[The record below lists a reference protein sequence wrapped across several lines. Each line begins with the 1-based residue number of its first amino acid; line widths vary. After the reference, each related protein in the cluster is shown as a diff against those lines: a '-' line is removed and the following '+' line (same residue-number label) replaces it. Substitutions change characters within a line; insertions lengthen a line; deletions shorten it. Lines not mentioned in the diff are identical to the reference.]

1 VYNKI
6 KWERVDFL
14 AATLLYKIVQLF
26 IFMILGF
33 ILAKTKVVKSS
44 DSTVLS
50 KISLYLLMPS
60 AIINAFD
67 FELSGEITNGMLLA
81 FLAAVIL
88 HIVYLF
94 LDKLFNK
101 TLKTN
106 AVERASI
113 MYPNVGN
120 LIIPIVT
127 FVLGEEW
134 VLYSTA
140 FLSVQLVFL
149 WTHAIRIFSPN
160 TKFSIKKILL
170 NVNIIAIMLGVILM
184 VCPFRLP
191 VFVKDITS
199 TLSGMMGP
207 IGMLIAGM
215 VASSIDFKGALKNKR
230 LYLTSV
236 LRIVVYPFIS
246 LIVLKC
252 LSYVTVP
259 NVEKILVIT
268 FFATMTPSA
277 AAIMQFAQ
285 ISNEEPQYATAIN
298 ILTTIMCIV
307 SMPLFVAFYNLVI

>member
-1 VYNKI
+1 
-6 KWERVDFL
+6 
-14 AATLLYKIVQLF
+14 
-26 IFMILGF
+26 MILGF

-81 FLAAVIL
+81 FLAAIIL

-207 IGMLIAGM
+207 VGMLIAGM
-215 VASSIDFKGALKNKR
+215 VASSLDFKKAIKNRKLYITAALR
-230 LYLTSV
+230 M
-236 LRIVVYPFIS
+236 VVYPFIS
-246 LIVLKC
+246 LFVIKC
-252 LSYVTVP
+252 LSYIAVV
-259 NVEKILVIT
+259 NLEKILIIT
-268 FFATMTPSA
+268 FFATMTPA
-277 AAIMQFAQ
+277 AATVMQFAQ
-285 ISNEEPQYATAIN
+285 ITGEDAEYATAIN
-298 ILTTIMCIV
+298 VLTTVTCIA

>member
-1 VYNKI
+1 MAI
-6 KWERVDFL
+6 
-14 AATLLYKIVQLF
+14 TLFYKIVQLF
-26 IFMILGF
+26 TFLILGF
-33 ILAKTKVVKSS
+33 ILVKTKVVKSA

-67 FELSGEITNGMLLA
+67 FELTAQIGKGILLS
-81 FLAAVIL
+81 FCAAIIL
-88 HIVYLF
+88 HIVYFF
-94 LDKLFNK
+94 LDKFFNK
-101 TLKTN
+101 TLKTK

-127 FVLGEEW
+127 FVLGAEW

-149 WTHAIRIFSPN
+149 WTHAIKIFSPN
-160 TKFSIKKILL
+160 TKFSLKKILL
-170 NVNIIAIMLGVILM
+170 NVNIIAIALGVILM
-184 VCPFRLP
+184 LCPFKLP
-191 VFVKDITS
+191 MFVKDITS

-207 IGMLIAGM
+207 VGMIIAGM
-215 VASSIDFKGALKNKR
+215 VASSLDFKKALKNRR
-230 LYLTSV
+230 LYMTAA
-236 LRIVVYPFIS
+236 LRIVIYPFIS

-252 LSYVTVP
+252 LSYVAVP

-277 AAIMQFAQ
+277 ATIMQFAQ
-285 ISNEEPQYATAIN
+285 IANEEPQYATAIN
-298 ILTTIMCIV
+298 ILTTVMCIA
-307 SMPLFVAFYNLVI
+307 SMPLYTALYGLII